1 MGPTFRHRHQ
11 PACENLSP
19 AEVAALLASARSLQ
33 SAAAAGRPRPLLRGK
48 NLGLLCDDDAQRD
61 AMLFRRAAT
70 ELGARVAHIRNSLDA
85 GTDSQRVLDTARMLG
100 RPAPRPGRAAR
111 SRSGRAGVRRHR
123 AARAPDGHAGRPARW
138 RTRERRQALLRGAGG
153 AAQLDRLTDAA
164 ARGPRLPRVQRPAL
178 SRERAHRRRRTPA
191 PARRSRCAGSG

>member
-1 MGPTFRHRHQ
+1 MGPTLRHRHQ

-33 SAAAAGRPRPLLRGK
+33 SAATAGRPQPLLRGK

-100 RPAPRPGRAAR
+100 RLYDAVECEGLPHALVEQLAAE
-111 SRSGRAGVRRHR
+111 AGVPVYDGIALPGHPTATLADQLD
-123 AARAPDGHAGRPARW
+123 AAPPGGDKRCYVVQA
-138 RTRERRQALLRGAGG
+138 ALLSSI
-153 AAQLDRLTDAA
+153 
-164 ARGPRLPRVQRPAL
+164 V
-178 SRERAHRRRRTPA
+178 
-191 PARRSRCAGSG
+191 